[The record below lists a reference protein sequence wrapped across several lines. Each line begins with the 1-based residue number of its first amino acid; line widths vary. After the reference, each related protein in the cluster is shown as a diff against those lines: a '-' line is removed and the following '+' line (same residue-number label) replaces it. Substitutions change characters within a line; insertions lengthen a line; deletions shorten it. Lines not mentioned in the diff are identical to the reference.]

1 MKAGS
6 LSPADAVSLNASDAG
21 AVAVTSHID
30 PITTTTTTIA
40 LEPEKIAI
48 EDTQKWLMEAVIG
61 LNLCPFAKALVVK
74 DRVRYRVCLSSAPQ
88 DVLRMLAD
96 ELQFLES
103 ADASLVETTLLIAP
117 YALLDFLDFNQF
129 LGECDA
135 LLVSLGLVGEL
146 QVADFH
152 PDYQFAGEP
161 PHAMGHFTNRSPY
174 PTLHLLRESSM
185 DLAVAVYPDA
195 ALIFERNIASLEAL
209 GAKGWADLG
218 VVARLNGCA

>member
-6 LSPADAVSLNASDAG
+6 LSASDAVSSL
-21 AVAVTSHID
+21 D
-30 PITTTTTTIA
+30 PEQT
-40 LEPEKIAI
+40 AI
-48 EDTQKWLMEAVIG
+48 EDTQKWLMKAVIG
-61 LNLCPFAKALVVK
+61 LNLCPFAKAVVVK

-88 DVLRMLAD
+88 VVLQMLEE
-96 ELQFLES
+96 ELQFLASE
-103 ADASLVETTLLIAP
+103 DASLVETTLLIAP
-117 YALLDFLDFNQF
+117 YALPDFLDFNQF

-161 PHAMGHFTNRSPY
+161 PHAMGRFTNRSPY
-174 PTLHLLRESSM
+174 PTLHLLRESSI
-185 DLAVAVYPDA
+185 DEAVEVYPDA
-195 ALIFERNIASLEAL
+195 ALIFERNIASLGAL